1 MGEIAC
7 ETCGNLV
14 QNTVFNFTTQ
24 QVDDPDQQINL
35 PNSEVDV
42 SAINSNAEENISEGI
57 KDTANNDIDENKQCN
72 GSETIE
78 IHSVI
83 NNGDTETS
91 KKVDSNKNFVT
102 NKKNRKKRRSKQ
114 KKKVI
119 ETFNNNEQEA
129 SEPIECAEN
138 DNDVPKN
145 AKEVKPYKTW
155 QKKMKERR
163 RKSQNNIASSKTN
176 NSIMTVILDNIIHFD
191 QIIKRSFKVL
201 FALFLIIFWSLILL

>member
-42 SAINSNAEENISEGI
+42 SAINSNAEENISEGN
-57 KDTANNDIDENKQCN
+57 KDTANNDIDENKQCIE
-72 GSETIE
+72 SETVK

-91 KKVDSNKNFVT
+91 KKVDSNQNFVT

-163 RKSQNNIASSKTN
+163 KKSQNNIASSKTN
-176 NSIMTVILDNIIHFD
+176 NSIITVILDNIIHFD